1 MRSRTLFRALVSL
14 IPVVA
19 CQRPAPPAAAPEP
32 AKNAAPT
39 AEAPPPESPALLEP
53 PAPGIPPDAPFPP
66 IVHGHL
72 ENGLGVRVV
81 ERHLHP
87 LVELRLVIR
96 SGSATDG
103 DKPGLAAV
111 AGELLKDGG
120 AGGLSPRQLVERAES
135 LGATLS
141 VRTDRDSTRIS
152 LGVTSG
158 DFEAALAILAD
169 VALRPTLPQGE
180 LDKLKAREIEA
191 RKSAARGNA
200 SWAAAMVL
208 FRELYELP
216 ASVHPYSRYDALP
229 EDIAKIQL
237 ADVKRWHKTHFVPS
251 NASLVV
257 VGDVHARDAL
267 AAAEKAFGAWKGDAA
282 PRPSFSMPER
292 PPSTQVYLVDRPGSA
307 QSQIYVGLLGPERT
321 SPEWPALTVANQIL
335 GGGVSGRL
343 FMDVR
348 EKRSLAYNTSSFVS
362 EVAVG
367 PVPLVLSAG
376 TQTEK
381 TEEAVAALLENLQAI
396 AAQAPSE
403 TELEMARRFLADS
416 FVFKLETVGSVAELV
431 AGLYVLGLPDDHYDQ
446 YRSAVRALDAE
457 QVAAIAGRR
466 YTGHPVIVVAG
477 DGKALGPKLAR
488 FGPVTVL
495 DPERGFALK
504 RSHTTP
510 PAPATAPAQ

>member
-1 MRSRTLFRALVSL
+1 MRSRTLFGALL
-14 IPVVA
+14 TLPLALA
-19 CQRPAPPAAAPEP
+19 CQRPAPPAAAPGP
-32 AKNAAPT
+32 ATPAANAD
-39 AEAPPPESPALLEP
+39 APPPEPPTLLEP
-53 PAPGIPPDAPFPP
+53 PAAGISPEAPFPP
-66 IVHGHL
+66 IVHASL
-72 ENGLGVRVV
+72 ENGLGVRII
-81 ERHLHP
+81 ERRVHP
-87 LVELRLVIR
+87 IVELRLVVR

-103 DKPGLAAV
+103 DKPGLAAL

-120 AGGLSPRQLVERAES
+120 AGGLPPRQLVERAEA
-135 LGATLS
+135 LGATLT

-169 VALRPTLPQGE
+169 VALRPTLPAGE

-216 ASVHPYSRYDALP
+216 ATVHPYSRYDALP
-229 EDIAKIQL
+229 EDIEKIKL
-237 ADVKRWHKTHFVPS
+237 ADVKRWHKAHFVPA

-257 VGDVHARDAL
+257 VGDVSAKDVQV
-267 AAAEKAFGAWKGDAA
+267 AAEKTFGAWKGDAP

-292 PPSTQVYLVDRPGSA
+292 PSSSQVYLVDRPGSP

-348 EKRSLAYNTSSFVS
+348 EKRSLAYSTSSFVS
-362 EVAVG
+362 ELATG

-381 TEEAVAALLENLQAI
+381 TEDAVAALLENLEAL
-396 AAQAPSE
+396 ATRAPSE
-403 TELEMARRFLADS
+403 AELEMARRFLADS
-416 FVFKLETVGSVAELV
+416 FVFKLETVGSVAEL
-431 AGLYVLGLPDDHYDQ
+431 ATALYVLSLPDDHYDQ
-446 YRSAVRALDAE
+446 YRRAVRELDVAK
-457 QVAAIAGRR
+457 VAAVAGRR
-466 YTGHPVIVVAG
+466 YAGRPVIVVAG

-488 FGPVTVL
+488 FGEVAVL

-504 RSHTTP
+504 RSHT
-510 PAPATAPAQ
+510 PAPAPAQ